1 MPEVSLGEIVD
12 FVGGAFSGPRDAR
25 VIGVAPLGDATE
37 RHVSFLSNPRYAP
50 QLETTRAAAVL
61 VAKDVDGDGRYIRVD
76 NPYFSMARVVA
87 RWFAERPAPYGIS
100 PHAVIS
106 KWANLGGN
114 VGVGPFV
121 SIGDNV
127 TIGANVLIYPNVTIE
142 PNAVIGDDTIVYP
155 QVSIYADS
163 KIGKRCIIHS
173 GVVIGSDGYGFA
185 QHEGRHHK
193 IPQVGSVR
201 IEDDVEVGAGCTID
215 RGALGETVIGE
226 GTKIDNLCHVGHNV
240 KIGKHCLLVA
250 QVGIAGSATIGDY
263 VVIAGQS
270 GVSGHVKIGNR
281 VQIAGK
287 TAVFEDIADDSKVM
301 GIPAIPFRDFAKRE
315 AMLKRMVKKR

>member
-1 MPEVSLGEIVD
+1 M
-12 FVGGAFSGPRDAR
+12 R
-25 VIGVAPLGDATE
+25 V
-37 RHVSFLSNPRYAP
+37 
-50 QLETTRAAAVL
+50 
-61 VAKDVDGDGRYIRVD
+61 
-76 NPYFSMARVVA
+76 
-87 RWFAERPAPYGIS
+87 
-100 PHAVIS
+100 
-106 KWANLGGN
+106 
-114 VGVGPFV
+114 
-121 SIGDNV
+121 
-127 TIGANVLIYPNVTIE
+127 
-142 PNAVIGDDTIVYP
+142 
-155 QVSIYADS
+155 
-163 KIGKRCIIHS
+163 
-173 GVVIGSDGYGFA
+173 
-185 QHEGRHHK
+185 
-193 IPQVGSVR
+193 
-201 IEDDVEVGAGCTID
+201 EDDVEIGAGCTVD

-315 AMLKRMVKKR
+315 AMLKRMVKKK